1 MQYSTDQK
9 ALIALAEAE
18 VPARRGY
25 DIWEFFESG
34 DDFFA
39 EAQTSD
45 FVRKKLGTLYDTAI
59 SKLTVAYVDEILVR
73 MDNLGVRVTT
83 MLDDDFP
90 AVLRDMLCPPYLL
103 YYRGDL
109 SLCDTQGIAVVGTRK
124 FTAYGEA
131 VAKTFSKVL
140 ATRFTIVSG
149 LAYGIDSIGHRTAL
163 DAGGKTIAVLG
174 SGVANVYPSTNQALA
189 ERIVHEGGLLLSE
202 YGIDSVPQTF
212 HFPDRNRIVAALSQ
226 GVLVCEAPVK
236 SGTLLTARNAR
247 DEGRD
252 VFAVPGDIFLK
263 SLKGGNELI
272 KGGEAICVTCPED
285 ILDYY
290 GETVES
296 AQKAVQLDFSEQAV
310 VDELQKGQCTFDQL
324 VQTTH
329 ILPGELNFLLA
340 NLEIKSIISKLPGN
354 AYRLIG
360 GTK

>member
-59 SKLTVAYVDEILVR
+59 SKLTVAYVDEIIAK

-109 SLCDTQGIAVVGTRK
+109 SLCDTQSIAVVGTRK

-174 SGVANVYPSTNQALA
+174 SGVANV
-189 ERIVHEGGLLLSE
+189 
-202 YGIDSVPQTF
+202 
-212 HFPDRNRIVAALSQ
+212 
-226 GVLVCEAPVK
+226 
-236 SGTLLTARNAR
+236 
-247 DEGRD
+247 
-252 VFAVPGDIFLK
+252 
-263 SLKGGNELI
+263 
-272 KGGEAICVTCPED
+272 
-285 ILDYY
+285 
-290 GETVES
+290 
-296 AQKAVQLDFSEQAV
+296 
-310 VDELQKGQCTFDQL
+310 
-324 VQTTH
+324 
-329 ILPGELNFLLA
+329 
-340 NLEIKSIISKLPGN
+340 
-354 AYRLIG
+354 
-360 GTK
+360 